1 MRAAQ
6 RGLWKLLERQMD
18 APETQPF
25 AGGRVAYF
33 TTASPDREGVNE
45 DAGGLFAL
53 GPTSAAL
60 VVADGLGGLP
70 SGETASRLAV
80 NCVAGALER
89 AETTGANLRGPM
101 LDALEHCNRQ
111 LLEQGSGSGTTF
123 AALEIQQQHVR
134 PYHVGDTSILLTG
147 QRSKLKLWTVPHSPV
162 GYAVESGMLGEREAL
177 YHDQR
182 HVVSNTVGSANMR
195 IEIGSPLKIAR
206 RDTAL
211 LATDGLFDNLSL
223 DEIVEIIR
231 IGPLG
236 RSIARLAERA
246 LARMTQDVSDSPCK
260 PDDLTVV
267 LYRPD

>member
-1 MRAAQ
+1 MQATQ

-18 APETQPF
+18 APETEPF

-33 TTASPDREGVNE
+33 TTANPDRTGVNE
-45 DAGGLFAL
+45 DAAGLFAI
-53 GPTSAAL
+53 GPSSGAL
-60 VVADGLGGLP
+60 VVADGLGGVP
-70 SGETASRLAV
+70 SGESASRLAV
-80 NCVAGALER
+80 SCVAGALER
-89 AETTGANLRGPM
+89 VEATDANLRGPM
-101 LDALEHCNRQ
+101 LDALENCNRQ
-111 LLEQGSGSGTTF
+111 LLDQGAGSGTTF
-123 AALEIQQQHVR
+123 AALEIQEHHVR

-182 HVVSNTVGSANMR
+182 HVVSNTVGAADMR

-231 IGPLG
+231 IGPLH
-236 RSIARLAERA
+236 RSAERLVELA
-246 LARMTQDVSDSPCK
+246 LARMAEEGGASPCK

-267 LYRPD
+267 LYRPG